1 VVSLGSGTVGVPKTK
16 GEDMATRCTSMF
28 LEEGGLGSVLNQ
40 ALHTCPEVLSSIYT
54 AHYHHVLQVCRR
66 FFRQPEDA
74 EDAAAEVFLK
84 LHTVLPK
91 KDSEHPFRPWVCQ
104 VAGRHCIDKL
114 RRRKR
119 EKYSSVD
126 GNDLSVVPD
135 RVTPSPLTEV
145 LRNEEKRKVREQLS
159 LLPDY
164 YRVPLVLRYYKRMS
178 YSEIAQTLNRRV
190 PAVKTII
197 YRAKCRLRRN
207 LMSAHAVPQEQ
218 ESAPEQQRQT
228 AA

>member
-1 VVSLGSGTVGVPKTK
+1 
-16 GEDMATRCTSMF
+16 MATRCTSIF
-28 LEEGGLGSVLNQ
+28 DESGLGSALNQ
-40 ALHTCPEVLSSIYT
+40 ALHACPEVLSSIYT
-54 AHYHHVLQVCRR
+54 SHYQHVLQVCRR

-84 LHTVLPK
+84 LHTVLDK
-91 KDSEHPFRPWVCQ
+91 KDSEHPFRPWVCK
-104 VAGRHCIDKL
+104 VAGRHCIDKI
-114 RRRKR
+114 RRRQR

-126 GNDLSVVPD
+126 NNDLCVVPD
-135 RVTPSPLTEV
+135 RVTPSPLTQV
-145 LRNEEKRKVREQLS
+145 LHNEERRQVREQLS

-178 YSEIAQTLNRRV
+178 YSEIARTLNRRV

-207 LMSAHAVPQEQ
+207 LQNLKDSQNPVPLEDSEELTQSAA
-218 ESAPEQQRQT
+218 
-228 AA
+228 

>member
-1 VVSLGSGTVGVPKTK
+1 
-16 GEDMATRCTSMF
+16 MATRSMF
-28 LEEGGLGSVLNQ
+28 LEEGRLGTALTQ

-66 FFRQPEDA
+66 FFRQQEDA

-84 LHTVLPK
+84 LHTVLEK
-91 KDSEHPFRPWVCQ
+91 KDAEHPFRPWVCQ

-126 GNDLSVVPD
+126 GNDLCGVPD
-135 RVTPSPLTEV
+135 MFSPSPLSQV
-145 LRNEEKRKVREQLS
+145 LRNEEKRKVREQLNR
-159 LLPDY
+159 LPDY
-164 YRVPLVLRYYKRMS
+164 YKIPLMLRYYKRMS

-207 LMSAHAVPQEQ
+207 LENVETTG
-218 ESAPEQQRQT
+218 QT
-228 AA
+228 PTPSTTEIARPAA

>member
-1 VVSLGSGTVGVPKTK
+1 
-16 GEDMATRCTSMF
+16 MATRSMY
-28 LEEGGLGSVLNQ
+28 LEDGGLGSVLNQ
-40 ALHTCPEVLSSIYT
+40 ALHTCPEIISTIYT
-54 AHYHHVLQVCRR
+54 AHYQHVLQVCRR

-84 LHTVLPK
+84 LHTVLEK

-126 GNDLSVVPD
+126 ANDLYVVPD

-145 LRNEEKRKVREQLS
+145 LRNEEKRQVREQLS

-178 YSEIAQTLNRRV
+178 YFEIARTLNRRV

-207 LMSAHAVPQEQ
+207 LEEARAAAQTEPQ
-218 ESAPEQQRQT
+218 AP
-228 AA
+228 AATN